1 MPWVDS
7 YPKPGQARAVQ
18 IDINGSHIGL
28 RYPTEVGLVGDVKA
42 TLTALIPL
50 LVKNTDRQFL
60 QLAQS
65 RMRVWNALLTQVV
78 QTKRSPLRPQMVIRT
93 LGDALAPD
101 AVISLDCGANT
112 HFAARILQLD
122 EGQNL
127 TGTGLLATMGP
138 GLSYAIAAQLAF
150 PKRQSVAIVG
160 DGGFAQL
167 MAEFATAVK
176 YQLPVK
182 ILVLSNRSLA
192 EVRKVFVARSS
203 TRCAARFNRF

>member
-1 MPWVDS
+1 
-7 YPKPGQARAVQ
+7 
-18 IDINGSHIGL
+18 
-28 RYPTEVGLVGDVKA
+28 VGLVGDVKA

-101 AVISLDCGANT
+101 AIISLDCGANT

-203 TRCAARFNRF
+203 TRCAARFIRF